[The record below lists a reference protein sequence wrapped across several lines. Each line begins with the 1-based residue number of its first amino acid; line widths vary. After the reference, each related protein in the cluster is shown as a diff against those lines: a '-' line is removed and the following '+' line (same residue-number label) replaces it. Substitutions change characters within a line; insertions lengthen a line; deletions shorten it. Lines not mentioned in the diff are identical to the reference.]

1 MRTSSTNRAA
11 ILKKLRAYAKRF
23 ARVPV
28 LATALLLSNSTT
40 PAAEAAQPQ
49 KSINER
55 VELIRSTLKRKVTTQ
70 QTSAN
75 NLSYSERTLTQWG
88 NWGNWGNWNNW
99 INWNN
104 WNNWRNWGN
113 WGNWGNV

>member
-1 MRTSSTNRAA
+1 MTYSSFSERE
-11 ILKKLRAYAKRF
+11 ILKKLRSWLKTL

-28 LATALLLSNSTT
+28 LLTALLLSSFLA
-40 PAAEAAQPQ
+40 PAANAAPA
-49 KSINER
+49 KRSINER
-55 VELIRSTLKRKVTTQ
+55 VELIRDTLKRKASQDQTPTT
-70 QTSAN
+70 
-75 NLSYSERTLTQWG
+75 NLSYSEKLLSQWG

-99 INWNN
+99 LNWNN

>member
-1 MRTSSTNRAA
+1 MPNTSTRSSALLNT
-11 ILKKLRAYAKRF
+11 LKSCAKTLL
-23 ARVPV
+23 RVPLLV
-28 LATALLLSNSTT
+28 SALLLSNS
-40 PAAEAAQPQ
+40 AASAANVLQTQ

-55 VELIRSTLKRKVTTQ
+55 VETVRNSLMQKVTNHEGAT
-70 QTSAN
+70 N
-75 NLSYSERTLTQWG
+75 KLSYAARTLAQWV